1 LGKWSKKQTIDSK
14 LYLPKQTCS
23 DEENT
28 NNAQD
33 SETPDEFN
41 KYQRKLYVVI
51 LIATPLKQNH
61 NQVPLPAQSIL
72 LP

>member
-1 LGKWSKKQTIDSK
+1 LKNFNKANENPKMRLWGNGAKQTIDSK

-28 NNAQD
+28 KNPQN

-51 LIATPLKQNH
+51 LIATP
-61 NQVPLPAQSIL
+61 
-72 LP
+72 